1 MRMISIDFHVDEVD
15 VEDNV
20 GVAIADD
27 DDGGCDCLA
36 IADTSV
42 K

>member
-20 GVAIADD
+20 AIADD
-27 DDGGCDCLA
+27 DDGNCDCLA